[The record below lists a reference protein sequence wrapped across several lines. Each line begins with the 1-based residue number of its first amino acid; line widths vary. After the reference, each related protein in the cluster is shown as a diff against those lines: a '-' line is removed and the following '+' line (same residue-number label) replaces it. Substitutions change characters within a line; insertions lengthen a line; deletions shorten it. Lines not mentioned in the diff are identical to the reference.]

1 MKKVKKLLFALGLM
15 FILPIVVHAEGVT
28 KLCVDMTPQLC
39 LNNLNHYQMNA
50 QLTTSLDYA
59 TIIAE
64 PETGWTITGD
74 GRVPVQEGLN
84 EIKVV
89 ATNAAGQTS
98 QYTINLTVHKATA
111 EEMTAT
117 DTNGNPNTGA
127 SLNYIFVAGGVLIA
141 GGILYY
147 AYRKNR
153 VYKI

>member
-1 MKKVKKLLFALGLM
+1 M
-15 FILPIVVHAEGVT
+15 H
-28 KLCVDMTPQLC
+28 
-39 LNNLNHYQMNA
+39 
-50 QLTTSLDYA
+50 
-59 TIIAE
+59 
-64 PETGWTITGD
+64 
-74 GRVPVQEGLN
+74 
-84 EIKVV
+84 
-89 ATNAAGQTS
+89 AGQTS

-111 EEMTAT
+111 EELTAT